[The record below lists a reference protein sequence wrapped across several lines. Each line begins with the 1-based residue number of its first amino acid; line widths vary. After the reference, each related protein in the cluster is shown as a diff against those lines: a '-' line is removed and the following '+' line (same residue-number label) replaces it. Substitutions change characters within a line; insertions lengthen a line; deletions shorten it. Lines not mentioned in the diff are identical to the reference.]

1 MVAILFLYLLWA
13 GIALFTILVAA
24 LIFHDSD

>member
-1 MVAILFLYLLWA
+1 MLPILVLYGLWA

-24 LIFHDSD
+24 TIFRHDG